1 MSQELNILRCY
12 SCKTYQVH
20 IVKKAKKWQCKICN
34 FKQTFKQAYFKGSG
48 RDCRVMVQK
57 LNLMKEHEIQE
68 NISFSGCNS
77 TNDNYMNN
85 HPEKPKPNI
94 KVESKWA
101 KYLDT
106 PEEIRSN
113 TFVAADSQSSNY
125 KKSDDIEHL
134 DNNTMYECSQ
144 SEHTDIGSD
153 LSYENDSKQDFIY
166 DNEEEYDNFIPE
178 EIDNAPCSNDNSKS
192 TNLSSKNTTEIKSA
206 KNIFDDNE
214 DFDPTIDF

>member
-1 MSQELNILRCY
+1 
-12 SCKTYQVH
+12 
-20 IVKKAKKWQCKICN
+20 
-34 FKQTFKQAYFKGSG
+34 
-48 RDCRVMVQK
+48 MVQK
-57 LNLMKEHEIQE
+57 LNFMKEHEIQE

-77 TNDNYMNN
+77 INDNYMNN

-106 PEEIRSN
+106 SEDIRSN
-113 TFVAADSQSSNY
+113 TFEAADSQSSNY

-134 DNNTMYECSQ
+134 DNNMMYECSQ

-153 LSYENDSKQDFIY
+153 LSYENDSKQDFMY

-178 EIDNAPCSNDNSKS
+178 ETDNAPCSNDNSES
-192 TNLSSKNTTEIKSA
+192 TNLYSKNTTEIKST